1 VTIRGGVVGFLA
13 GAAAVV
19 LCCAPAH
26 DAQTLISKLQSG
38 DFEERQEAAET
49 IDKLVAQ
56 GDYEVFVRGA
66 MSPVK
71 SNRPPS
77 IVYLARMRQPKARA
91 ALRDLLRLENRA
103 MIPYNPIRM
112 KPSSEES
119 DSRILVAN
127 LIAEGGGDPEAIG
140 TLLKGAEDQP
150 PDVMQGTCFAIGAL
164 HDPRGLP
171 FLAKAVHHSD
181 IEVARAATQ
190 AVGTFHTP
198 EAREILQSLVG
209 HPSEEVRSEVLS
221 GLAVQDD
228 PAVVSVLEG
237 IAGSDPVPEL
247 RSAAIVQLARFKD
260 PAPVPFLIEQL
271 KGKDES
277 NRQAALD
284 TLRLMSGQSFGP
296 RPDLWSR
303 WWQQNG
309 GTRVAR
315 P

>member
-1 VTIRGGVVGFLA
+1 VTLRAGLVACLA
-13 GAAAVV
+13 FAPAVV

-26 DAQTLISKLQSG
+26 DAQTLFGKLQSD
-38 DFEERQEAAET
+38 DFEERQDAAET
-49 IDKLVAQ
+49 IDKLVAE

-66 MSPVK
+66 QSPVM

-77 IVYLARMRQPKARA
+77 IVYLARIRQPKARA

-112 KPSSEES
+112 KPSSEET

-127 LIAEGGGDPEAIG
+127 LIAEGGGDPEALG

-150 PDVMQGTCFAIGAL
+150 PDVMQGTCYAIGAL
-164 HDPRGLP
+164 HDPGGLP
-171 FLAKAVHHSD
+171 FLAKAVRHSD
-181 IEVARAATQ
+181 VEVVRAATQ
-190 AVGTFHTP
+190 AVGTFRMP
-198 EAREILQSLVG
+198 EAREILKSLVG
-209 HPSEEVRSEVLS
+209 HPSQQVRSEVLS
-221 GLAVQDD
+221 GLALQDD
-228 PAVVSVLEG
+228 PSVVSILEG

-247 RSAAIVQLARFKD
+247 RSAAITQLARFKD

-271 KGKDES
+271 KAKDGS

-296 RPDLWSR
+296 SPEPWSR

-309 GTRVAR
+309 GTRIAR

>member
-1 VTIRGGVVGFLA
+1 VTLRAGVVALLA
-13 GAAAVV
+13 GAAGLV

-26 DAQTLISKLQSG
+26 DAQTLFSKLQSS
-38 DFEERQEAAET
+38 DIEERQDAAET
-49 IDKLVAQ
+49 IDKLVAA

-66 MSPVK
+66 LSPVK

-77 IVYLARMRQPKARA
+77 IVYLARMKQPKARA

-127 LIAEGGGDPEAIG
+127 LIAEGGGDPEALG
-140 TLLKGAEDQP
+140 VLLNGAEDQP

-171 FLAKAVHHSD
+171 FLAKAVRHAD
-181 IEVARAATQ
+181 VEVARAATQ

-198 EAREILQSLVG
+198 EALEILKGLVG
-209 HPSEEVRSEVLS
+209 HPSQEVRSEVLS
-221 GLAVQDD
+221 GLALQDD
-228 PAVVSVLEG
+228 PAVVKILEG
-237 IAGSDPVPEL
+237 IAGSDPMPEL
-247 RSAAIVQLARFKD
+247 RAAAITQLARFKD

-271 KGKDES
+271 KGKDET
-277 NRQAALD
+277 NRQAALE

-296 RPDLWSR
+296 RADLWSR

-309 GTRVAR
+309 MPAIAR